1 MTNTKE
7 KAPIN
12 WHFTCQLT
20 SNYENFKEEYS
31 QAYTVQVDSLK
42 DSGSDFYGKNDMKK
56 KVNNLVR
63 LRKAMQE
70 K

>member
-1 MTNTKE
+1 MKTLKRN
-7 KAPIN
+7 I
-12 WHFTCQLT
+12 
-20 SNYENFKEEYS
+20 S